1 MRKKFVSILLAGVM
15 AVACSF
21 PVFASIE
28 RTAERYNQESIDLS
42 AKELQEKKDMWS
54 VLSKILMN
62 LIMVV
67 SM

>member
-42 AKELQEKKDMWS
+42 AKELQEKKDT
-54 VLSKILMN
+54 VQVPEI
-62 LIMVV
+62 IDERIATFV
-67 SM
+67 